1 MKQLI
6 ILLLMAILLFTVCN
20 SPQEMVKKAVDTV
33 ETKVVEK
40 TNETKEKEPIIVSKE
55 EAETFFKSAKTMS
68 EKYEDIDFMS
78 PVVAAIQAGKSGL
91 DIDRIFEKE
100 LNMTFKEYGT
110 LSTRIV
116 MAEAEYQGVVMT
128 KDIYNQMEN
137 GYEKALEEKDK
148 VEMTKEEKEKYQEQL
163 DEILRQLTELEEKL
177 ESTDVERI
185 KENHKI
191 INEVKEKYGY

>member
-1 MKQLI
+1 MKQFI
-6 ILLLMAILLFTVCN
+6 VLLLMTILIFTVCS
-20 SPQEMVKKAVDTV
+20 SPQEMVKKAVETV

-40 TNETKEKEPIIVSKE
+40 TSEVKEKEPIIVSME
-55 EAETFFKSAKTMS
+55 EVETFFKSAKTMS

-78 PVVAAIQAGKSGL
+78 PVVAAIQAGKSGM
-91 DIDRIFEKE
+91 DIDKIFKKE
-100 LNMTFKEYGT
+100 INMTFKEYAAI
-110 LSTRIV
+110 STRVV

-148 VEMTKEEKEKYQEQL
+148 IEMTKEEKIEYQRQL
-163 DEILRQLTELEEKL
+163 DEILKQLTELEEKL
-177 ESTDVERI
+177 ESADVERI
-185 KENHKI
+185 EENHKI